1 MEKLIKLHEE
11 LMFVFQYNLH
21 WMVGS
26 VLRNLQ
32 LQAASE
38 LANEKAKMNEWRLD
52 TFTSSI
58 GIKNAVWRPSDWFY
72 LRLSWRA

>member
-32 LQAASE
+32 AASE
-38 LANEKAKMNEWRLD
+38 LANEKAKMNEWRAD

>member
-32 LQAASE
+32 AASE
-38 LANEKAKMNEWRLD
+38 LANEKAKMNEWRAD

-72 LRLSWRA
+72 FRLSWRA